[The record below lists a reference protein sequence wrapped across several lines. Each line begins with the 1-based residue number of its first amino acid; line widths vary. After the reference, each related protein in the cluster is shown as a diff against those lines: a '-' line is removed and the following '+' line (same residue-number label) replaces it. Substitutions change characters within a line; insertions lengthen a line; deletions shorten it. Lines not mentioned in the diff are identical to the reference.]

1 MHCVRVVGNKMV
13 NGHEVD
19 ISSINYHSGCER
31 LKIGTVI
38 MFLLREQATSAPNS
52 LRNVN
57 GTYLVNHH
65 SKLYPSNDYRILNG
79 PYRMFA
85 INETKNAVLN
95 HTELAA
101 LIIKIQTLKNAD
113 IQAGRYSTDI
123 TPAEG
128 AAIKQTL

>member
-1 MHCVRVVGNKMV
+1 MV

-19 ISSINYHSGCER
+19 ISSKDYHSGCER

-38 MFLLREQATSAPNS
+38 LFLMRELATSGPNS
-52 LRNVN
+52 LRNVH

-65 SKLYPSNDYRILNG
+65 SRLYPSNDYRILNG

-85 INETKNAVLN
+85 INETTEKVLN
-95 HTELAA
+95 HTQLAT
-101 LIIKIQTLKNAD
+101 LINKIQTLMNTD

-128 AAIKQTL
+128 AVIKQTL